1 MRRGNEFTEKVT
13 RDSITRPAP
22 QLAEPF
28 SEETVA
34 EDPAFGQSSV
44 TDRPADQPASP
55 SNIELTEIEEF
66 AYRFDHAALESN
78 SKRWS
83 NIPELIDL
91 SKVEVERIPQ
101 ALFAPETMR
110 QPKYIEDMVDSCPKD
125 CRIVLA
131 IFRCGNYAF
140 FTAQCFDHF
149 VTTRESNAKPVG
161 MCNPQTMKERHFVP
175 YLCLQDRC
183 PVCYDQ
189 EDPESVLEVL
199 RRRRLPN

>member
-1 MRRGNEFTEKVT
+1 MT
-13 RDSITRPAP
+13 RDSITRPVP
-22 QLAEPF
+22 QLAESF

-34 EDPAFGQSSV
+34 EDPAIGQSSV
-44 TDRPADQPASP
+44 TETATDQPASP
-55 SNIELTEIEEF
+55 SNIELTEIEDF
-66 AYRFDHAALESN
+66 AYRFYHVVLESN

-83 NIPELIDL
+83 NVPELIDL
-91 SKVEVERIPQ
+91 SKIEVGRIPQ
-101 ALFAPETMR
+101 ELFAPETMR
-110 QPKYIEDMVDSCPKD
+110 QPKFIEDMVDSCPND
-125 CRIVLA
+125 CQVVLA

-161 MCNPQTMKERHFVP
+161 LCNPQVVKERQFVP
-175 YLCLQDRC
+175 YLCLQDHC
-183 PVCYDQ
+183 HVCYDQ